1 MQYPP
6 SSPAHSASTVMD
18 LHRQLNPGAVPASD
32 SPLTEFEHK
41 CADLIDKVLGGN
53 AGLKGLGA
61 LLKVDDWNAQRSP
74 GHFTGSPAVWAWLE
88 DLVKGTVAKVEV
100 PQVMAD
106 AEGIVREA
114 GPVEPMAA
122 WTQATA
128 LAAIESMI
136 ESMARQGA
144 DESMAMQ
151 GADESMAMQGA
162 EEASWSVGFGG
173 RRARQRG
180 GAGEVEAFDAAL
192 GAVAAAQEGN
202 PQPLAD
208 MGGRVM
214 AEAEP
219 AVAQSVAAAQQAGV
233 AGLSATGAVGVA
245 VDPAQANAA
254 AAAVPPVRLALAG
267 AEEALQGSA
276 IMSALQAVGQGLS
289 CGLRAGGGAI
299 AGGGAA
305 IIRAI
310 RNAGGATVYH
320 ARQRMAAFTAGVVA
334 LGTWAA
340 GYWGPDNVAR
350 STCMTVLTPFMTRYG
365 AGPWCGVDV
374 QPQGM
379 FHAAQ
384 QFAASLAPGG
394 AFWETL
400 GIFGTATTERYDIA
414 ARAVFATVTALV
426 VIGFGNWT
434 GLLGAVG
441 RPLRRATGNALGAV
455 NQYFTGA
462 RSAEETLRDQLQ
474 STYEALANA
483 WVTPDVGP
491 EDNFQACLAIAV
503 ALGAT
508 PARLEDQ
515 GSIFEGRDVAA
526 ELPSPAFEASVLGFN
541 FGSGEDAAPTHTSA
555 PDLQWA
561 GEERGWVPS
570 QQLVES
576 MRRFLTT
583 DAVATAITNLP
594 PPAAAIGGGARR
606 KYMQL
611 RSLLQLAAVTAG
623 ALARARA
630 GPAAISN
637 ETQTALQTQFQRTME
652 TYRDMRINSLLAAED
667 LAVAFATNASQAIME
682 GNPPQGG
689 GRRRRKT
696 RRSKPRSRARRKGNK
711 RKTRVGKRRRTR
723 RH

>member
-1 MQYPP
+1 MSF
-6 SSPAHSASTVMD
+6 SSPGPSDVLSD
-18 LHRQLNPGAVPASD
+18 REGEQLFADCARIIDQLIGQDDPTRLLERLSGSFMAGNPD
-32 SPLTEFEHK
+32 
-41 CADLIDKVLGGN
+41 LGGLRD
-53 AGLKGLGA
+53 AVKAQGGGA
-61 LLKVDDWNAQRSP
+61 EAALRGAEKIARTYSP
-74 GHFTGSPAVWAWLE
+74 TFFEDMGMDMGMDTGTGWGS
-88 DLVKGTVAKVEV
+88 
-100 PQVMAD
+100 
-106 AEGIVREA
+106 AETPGGGRRGKRGG
-114 GPVEPMAA
+114 GPGEE
-122 WTQATA
+122 
-128 LAAIESMI
+128 AAIE
-136 ESMARQGA
+136 AA
-144 DESMAMQ
+144 
-151 GADESMAMQGA
+151 A
-162 EEASWSVGFGG
+162 EA
-173 RRARQRG
+173 
-180 GAGEVEAFDAAL
+180 VEAADRR
-192 GAVAAAQEGN
+192 QD
-202 PQPLAD
+202 PQRLAD
-208 MGGRVM
+208 MGANVV
-214 AEAEP
+214 EAAAPVVE
-219 AVAQSVAAAQQAGV
+219 QSVAAAGIAP
-233 AGLSATGAVGVA
+233 GANI
-245 VDPAQANAA
+245 DSAQANAA
-254 AAAVPPVRLALAG
+254 AAGHPEVRLALAG
-267 AEEALQGSA
+267 AEEAVQGSA
-276 IMSALQAVGQGLS
+276 IRSALQAVGRGFS
-289 CGLRAGGGAI
+289 CAGGAVVGGGAGI
-299 AGGGAA
+299 
-305 IIRAI
+305 IQMIRAAG
-310 RNAGGATVYH
+310 RLGGATVYQV
-320 ARQRMAAFTAGVVA
+320 RQRVASFTTGMVA

-340 GYWGPDNVAR
+340 GYWEPGSAVR
-350 STCMTVLTPFMTRYG
+350 SVCMTVLTPFMTRYG
-365 AGPWCGVDV
+365 AGPWCGVEV

-426 VIGFGNWT
+426 VIGFGSWT

-441 RPLRRATGNALGAV
+441 RPLRRATGNALDAV

-483 WVTPDVGP
+483 WVTPDVGA
-491 EDNFQACLAIAV
+491 EANFQACLAIAV

-515 GSIFEGRDVAA
+515 ASIFEGRDVAA
-526 ELPSPAFEASVLGFN
+526 ELDPRTQQVTSPAFEASVLGFN

-555 PDLQWA
+555 PDLRFE
-561 GEERGWVPS
+561 GGERGWVPR

-583 DAVATAITNLP
+583 DAVATAISNLP

-623 ALARARA
+623 ALARARQ

-652 TYRDMRINSLLAAED
+652 TYRDMRVNSLLAAED
-667 LAVAFATNASQAIME
+667 LAVAFATNAGQAIMQ
-682 GNPPQGG
+682 GDAPPGAAQGG
-689 GRRRRKT
+689 GRRRRRT
-696 RRSKPRSRARRKGNK
+696 RRSKPRSRVRRKGHK

>member
-1 MQYPP
+1 MEYEGESDDEVTTNDRPP
-6 SSPAHSASTVMD
+6 SMPPRSTS
-18 LHRQLNPGAVPASD
+18 N
-32 SPLTEFEHK
+32 
-41 CADLIDKVLGGN
+41 VLGLPEHFGVSSEEEEDLAVFGN
-53 AGLKGLGA
+53 RCASLINGILGGKVGLSEEAEGAASAVLTGLAA
-61 LLKVDDWNAQRSP
+61 LLKEDPSTERPTAR
-74 GHFTGSPAVWAWLE
+74 FTGSPAVWADLG
-88 DLVKGTVAKVEV
+88 DLVRGTVAKVEI
-100 PQVMAD
+100 PQVMAE
-106 AEGIVREA
+106 AEDIVREA
-114 GPVEPMAA
+114 GPVK
-122 WTQATA
+122 
-128 LAAIESMI
+128 
-136 ESMARQGA
+136 
-144 DESMAMQ
+144 SMAMPVAQAAQDSSSQ
-151 GADESMAMQGA
+151 G
-162 EEASWSVGFGG
+162 SWPGG
-173 RRARQRG
+173 ARQRG
-180 GAGEVEAFDAAL
+180 GGDEEERAIAVAGE
-192 GAVAAAQEGN
+192 AVAAAERGE
-202 PQPLAD
+202 PQRLAD
-208 MGGRVM
+208 MGANVV
-214 AEAEP
+214 EAAAPVVE
-219 AVAQSVAAAQQAGV
+219 QSVAAAGIAP
-233 AGLSATGAVGVA
+233 GVA
-245 VDPAQANAA
+245 VDPARANAA
-254 AAAVPPVRLALAG
+254 AANARLAVAG
-267 AEEALQGSA
+267 VEEAVQGSA
-276 IMSALQAVGQGLS
+276 IRSALQAVGQGLS

-299 AGGGAA
+299 QGGGLR
-305 IIRAI
+305 IIQAI
-310 RNAGGATVYH
+310 RGAGGATVYQI
-320 ARQRMAAFTAGVVA
+320 RQRMAAFTAGVVA

-365 AGPWCGVDV
+365 AGPWCGVEV

-426 VIGFGNWT
+426 VIGFGSWT

-483 WVTPDVGP
+483 WVTPDVGA
-491 EDNFQACLAIAV
+491 EANFQACLAIAV

-515 GSIFEGRDVAA
+515 ASIFEGRDVAA
-526 ELPSPAFEASVLGFN
+526 ELDPRTQQVTSPAFEASVLGFN
-541 FGSGEDAAPTHTSA
+541 FGPGEDAAPTHTSA
-555 PDLQWA
+555 TDLHFE
-561 GEERGWVPS
+561 GEERGWVPGP
-570 QQLVES
+570 QLVES

-583 DAVATAITNLP
+583 DAVATAISNLP

-623 ALARARA
+623 ALARARE

-667 LAVAFATNASQAIME
+667 LAVAFATNAGQAIMQGQPAPE
-682 GNPPQGG
+682 QPGG
-689 GRRRRKT
+689 GRRRRRT